1 MSRGMVSILQH
12 NKRSSLSSLSL
23 SIEINKI
30 TLMPSAR
37 YLFHAVL
44 ECRLWA
50 FFIVILLMKY
60 HDVIDKLSYEK
71 MACSFQNKAFRL
83 YPLMCDF

>member
-12 NKRSSLSSLSL
+12 NKRTSLSSLSF
-23 SIEINKI
+23 SIEMNKI

-37 YLFHAVL
+37 HLFHAVL

-50 FFIVILLMKY
+50 FLWSLLMKY

-71 MACSFQNKAFRL
+71 MACSFHNKAFRL
-83 YPLMCDF
+83 YPSMCDF

>member
-12 NKRSSLSSLSL
+12 NKRTSLPSPSF
-23 SIEINKI
+23 SIEINKV

-37 YLFHAVL
+37 YLFHAVV

-50 FFIVILLMKY
+50 FLKSLLMKY

-71 MACSFQNKAFRL
+71 MACSFHNKAFRL
-83 YPLMCDF
+83 YPSMCDF